1 MDFGTSFENAVDD
14 IVAFLPNLVGFL
26 VLLIIGFVVA
36 KVVSNLVGKLL
47 TRIGVDRRM
56 HESDA
61 HRYVERVLP
70 GARVSA
76 PVVQLVF
83 WVIFA
88 FFVVAAISALDVRAV
103 TTFMNDLLA
112 YLPNV
117 IVALVILVVAAM
129 IAGTVGPAT
138 TRSMGDTSAGRIAG
152 TAVSGLVM
160 VIAMFMILEQLKIA
174 EEIVRIAFAAV
185 MFAFAL
191 GLALAFGLGGR
202 DAARRL
208 LDEAYV
214 KGQEERQHIR
224 EVHDARARAD
234 AMVEETRGDRRTRGG
249 TETMPVVETPLD
261 DETGRKHP

>member
-1 MDFGTSFENAVDD
+1 MDIGTSFENAVDD

-26 VLLIIGFVVA
+26 VLLIVGYIVA

-47 TRIGVDRRM
+47 EKAGVDRRM

-61 HRYVERVLP
+61 HRYVERLLP
-70 GARVSA
+70 GARVSR
-76 PVVQLVF
+76 PVVLLVF

-103 TTFMNDLLA
+103 TAFMNDLLA
-112 YLPNV
+112 YLPN
-117 IVALVILVVAAM
+117 ILVALIIFVVAAM

-160 VIAMFMILEQLKIA
+160 VIALFMILEQLQIA

-185 MFAFAL
+185 MFALAL

-202 DAARRL
+202 DAAQRL

-224 EVHDARARAD
+224 DVRDARARAD
-234 AMVEETRGDRRTRGG
+234 AMVEETRGGRSTRGG
-249 TETMPVVETPLD
+249 TETMPVVDPAVPPEEP
-261 DETGRKHP
+261 RR

>member
-1 MDFGTSFENAVDD
+1 MDFETSFENAVDD

-26 VLLIIGFVVA
+26 VLLIVGFVVA

-47 TRIGVDRRM
+47 TRMGVDRRM

-61 HRYVERVLP
+61 HRYVERILP
-70 GARVSA
+70 GARVA
-76 PVVQLVF
+76 KPVALLVF

-103 TTFMNDLLA
+103 TAFMNELLA
-112 YLPNV
+112 YLPN
-117 IVALVILVVAAM
+117 ILVALVIFVVAAM
-129 IAGTVGPAT
+129 IAGTLGPAT
-138 TRSMGDTSAGRIAG
+138 TRSMGDTSAGRVTG

-160 VIAMFMILEQLKIA
+160 VIAMFMILEQLQIA

-185 MFAFAL
+185 MFALAL

-202 DAARRL
+202 DSAQRL

-224 EVHDARARAD
+224 DVHDARARAD
-234 AMVEETRGDRRTRGG
+234 AMVEETRGDGRGRRD
-249 TETMPVVETPLD
+249 TETMPVVDEPLTAETK
-261 DETGRKHP
+261 RKRR